1 MDMVTRQRTALLAI
15 TLLLGML
22 VSAHAD
28 VEQNEPARGE
38 TSATNERQEE
48 SDERKNAKG
57 RDDEKEK
64 EEEDEEEAMSES
76 KKDAVEQDETY
87 TRLPVQ
93 TRINPNQNVDLPQ
106 DI

>member
-15 TLLLGML
+15 TLLLGMV

-28 VEQNEPARGE
+28 VEQNETARGE

-48 SDERKNAKG
+48 SDERTNAKG
-57 RDDEKEK
+57 RDDEQ
-64 EEEDEEEAMSES
+64 EEEEEAMSES
-76 KKDAVEQDETY
+76 KEDAVEQDETY